1 MKIADFF
8 AEIGFK
14 VDTKSLRQFNDGMT
28 TVANSVK
35 GLALNLTSAMTA
47 WELLQLKIGKGAQ
60 QMLNFKTYTGENIEE
75 VRKLASVMQSTNL
88 NFSMDTLLSDITNF
102 KVQLRELQLFGQGS
116 SLGRALRVMA
126 QSGVKTGAMDT
137 ISDFLN
143 AVKQVPDE
151 ATRLVLLRMAGLSD
165 QFMNILDLPQDK
177 YEEFAARADKLFPD
191 EKELKRR
198 QEATLE
204 IYLAWRE
211 LVNLFETKV
220 TDFAP
225 VLLDILNR
233 LKDIVSDSE
242 KLKLVLEGVKW
253 TFILS
258 TLGMIGGAIWG
269 IVGGLRA
276 IMQFAPLAF
285 VALMWKKGREAG
297 RVWNEGHGVDDDSKE
312 GKRNQN
318 IGGAVGAGAGAITV
332 AGVYQGLKKL
342 FGSKAARK
350 VALKVGGKAA
360 ARHAAAGGLNLAPW
374 VLGGLIAWDLWDVGK
389 GIYDITK
396 MNSPVDTLK
405 PTTSSNSDSN
415 PSLPSLPPHL
425 LNENYNNSNYD
436 WNSMLA
442 NMTIN
447 AQNVYVNAN
456 RVVSQNSTGQ
466 TLNPQ
471 TPSST
476 TAVNNNIM
484 RANFNM
490 EKW

>member
-14 VDTKSLRQFNDGMT
+14 VDTQSLRQFNDGMT

-60 QMLNFKTYTGENIEE
+60 QMLNFKTYTGENIDE

-165 QFMNILDLPQDK
+165 QFMNILDLPQDQYDK
-177 YEEFAARADKLFPD
+177 FAARADKLFPD

-204 IYLAWRE
+204 IYLTWRE
-211 LVNLFETKV
+211 LVNLFESKV

-225 VLLDILNR
+225 ILLDILNR

-276 IMQFAPLAF
+276 IVQFAPLAF
-285 VALMWKKGREAG
+285 AALMWKKGREAG
-297 RVWNEGHGVDDDSKE
+297 QIWNEGHGIDNESDE
-312 GKRNQN
+312 GRRNRN
-318 IGGAVGAGAGAITV
+318 IGGVVGAGAGVITV
-332 AGVYQGLKKL
+332 AGIYQGLKRL
-342 FGSKAARK
+342 FGSKAARQI
-350 VALKVGGKAA
+350 ALKVGGKAA
-360 ARHAAAGGLNLAPW
+360 ARHTAASGLNLAPW
-374 VLGGLIAWDLWDVGK
+374 ILAGLVAWDLWDVGK
-389 GIYDITK
+389 GMYDISRT
-396 MNSPVDTLK
+396 NSS
-405 PTTSSNSDSN
+405 TSTSGISPGSNVG
-415 PSLPSLPPHL
+415 LPPLPPHL
-425 LNENYNNSNYD
+425 LSENYNNNYD

-456 RVVSQNSTGQ
+456 RVVSQSSAGRTS
-466 TLNPQ
+466 NPQ
-471 TPSST
+471 RPSST